1 LSESKTEVKIKVIEL
16 ILPKD
21 SNIIIG
27 QTHFLKSASD
37 LYETLAESSPS
48 LKFGVAFNE
57 SSGKRLVRFEGNDE
71 ELTKAAIENAKAL
84 GCGHAFVVL
93 LRNGFPVSVLNR
105 IKAVSEVCTVYCATA
120 NPVQVVVAET
130 PQGRGVLG
138 VIDGETPLGVEG
150 AEDKAWRKDFLKKI
164 GYKL

>member
-1 LSESKTEVKIKVIEL
+1 MKMNEMEVKIKAINL
-16 ILPKD
+16 IMPKD
-21 SNIIIG
+21 ANIIIG
-27 QTHFLKSASD
+27 QAHFIKTISD

-48 LKFGVAFNE
+48 LKFGIAFNE

-71 ELTKAAIENAKAL
+71 ELTKTAVENAKAL
-84 GCGHAFVVL
+84 GCGHVFVVL
-93 LRNGFPVSVLNR
+93 LRNGFPVNVLNR

-120 NPVQVVVAET
+120 NSVQVVIAET

-138 VIDGETPLGVEG
+138 VIDGKTPLGVEG